1 MFFYI
6 WQTESQM
13 RNDQEK
19 ELELEIQSLGGEA
32 IQCDE
37 HNKKTR
43 WKQR

>member
-1 MFFYI
+1 
-6 WQTESQM
+6 M

-32 IQCDE
+32 IQSVE